1 MNNTSN
7 NSLLP
12 FSDPL
17 EVFNFLY
24 GDKIIEL
31 FFQLKELTENT
42 TILHRLRDSDQLQ
55 QFILTSISLTPY
67 ENYLQDKSDSEDE
80 YS

>member
-7 NSLLP
+7 HLLLP

-31 FFQLKELTENT
+31 FFQLKELTEGT

-55 QFILTSISLTPY
+55 QFILTYISLTPY
-67 ENYLQDKSDSEDE
+67 ENYLEDKSDSEEE
-80 YS
+80 YL